1 VRLADQSERR
11 VLMVP
16 VFKVRVS
23 LKGFLQAADMVRHDH
38 VYGVSFVDEKTVEVL
53 ALRYT
58 PDRWRSF
65 NVEPQGVTES
75 KVWARDYQDLH
86 QQALGFLAALR
97 VTRRLMEMVEKNEHL
112 SYLWPLAIEG

>member
-1 VRLADQSERR
+1 
-11 VLMVP
+11 MVP

-38 VYGVSFVDEKTVEVL
+38 VYGLSFVDEKTVEVL

-65 NVEPQGVTES
+65 NVEPQGVVES
-75 KVWARDYQDLH
+75 KVMDRDYQDLW
-86 QQALGFLAALR
+86 QQSVGFLAALR
-97 VTRRLMEMVEKNEHL
+97 ANRRLMGVVAKDDHL
-112 SYLWPLAIEG
+112 SYLLPLAIEG